1 MIARKQPSMRTL
13 LLGVL
18 VAGEPRVGE
27 TGKQETG
34 TIQT

>member
-1 MIARKQPSMRTL
+1 MIARKETSIRTL

-18 VAGEPRVGE
+18 VAGELRVGE
-27 TGKQETG
+27 TGKQEMG